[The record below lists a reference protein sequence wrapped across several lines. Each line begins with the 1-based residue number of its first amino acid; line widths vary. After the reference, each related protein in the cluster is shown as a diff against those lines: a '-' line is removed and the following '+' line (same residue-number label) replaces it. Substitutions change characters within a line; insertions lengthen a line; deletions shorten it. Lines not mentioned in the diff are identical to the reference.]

1 VRPAPLDAATTS
13 RLSRQRQRD
22 TEPEM
27 ALRRAAHR
35 LGLRYRV
42 DAPLPL
48 TGVRRR
54 ADMLFP
60 RARVAAFLDGCAWH
74 GCPLHRMRP
83 RNNAQWWIDKLDANI
98 SRDRDTDRRLR
109 EAGWLSVRVWE
120 HEDPVEAA
128 ARLQG
133 VVLARLRSPSS
144 DDAGP
149 SSAARQ
155 NLDEH
160 TE

>member
-1 VRPAPLDAATTS
+1 VRPAPLDAVTTS
-13 RLSRQRQRD
+13 RLRRQRQRD

-42 DAPLPL
+42 DAALPL

-60 RARVAAFLDGCAWH
+60 GARVAAFLDGCAWH

-83 RNNAQWWIDKLDANI
+83 RNNAQWWTDKLDGNI
-98 SRDRDTDRRLR
+98 RRDRDTDRRLQ
-109 EAGWLSVRVWE
+109 EAGWVPFRVWE

-128 ARLQG
+128 ARLHRLVRGRLQPRSRPQG
-133 VVLARLRSPSS
+133 
-144 DDAGP
+144 DAGP
-149 SSAARQ
+149 GASSDR
-155 NLDEH
+155 
-160 TE
+160 